1 MVTLHGRGILL
12 SHPQFIIIYFLELQE
27 KNNRESY
34 SNLLVNYIEVSKIR
48 SSDHIILL
56 QSPQIK
62 FKDFEG
68 KSISEQNKHRKKQIQ
83 KKRMTDK

>member
-1 MVTLHGRGILL
+1 MMKFYQIMVTLHGRGILL
-12 SHPQFIIIYFLELQE
+12 SQPQFIIIYFLELQE

-48 SSDHIILL
+48 SSDQIILL

-62 FKDFEG
+62 FKGFEG
-68 KSISEQNKHRKKQIQ
+68 KSISEQN
-83 KKRMTDK
+83 